1 VVVTETSSQDITTLV
16 TEGVDAVN
24 DFIREAEH
32 DWYES
37 VHKSQAEMHK
47 SQAQPHTV
55 IEP

>member
-1 VVVTETSSQDITTLV
+1 MVVTETSSQDITTLV